1 MKKKTLASMMAIIMA
16 VSVLAGCGSS
26 SSSSSTDTSSEDTT
40 TEETTEEAAEEEAAE
55 EETAEEETAEEEVSA
70 EVAEDTADA
79 SADAEAVTVSEIS
92 IASERDP
99 TDLGPFA
106 GNMGGASAIV
116 PLVYQTLYIRTIDE
130 TDSLGQPCMA
140 KEIVDNGDNSYTVE
154 LFDYIYDSDGNHFT
168 TSDIEYC
175 IETSVSI
182 GKVSS
187 VKVVDHIDIIDD
199 YNFIVYFSDSARM
212 GDYEGFFCQAFWVT
226 EAAYEEYDGMSQQP
240 IGTGQYVMSDYV
252 GGSNIEFTKNE
263 DYWQTDETYIALSS
277 AAYADVINYPIITE
291 AMQRAIAVESGTLDY
306 GAISYTDLERVSSTE
321 GVGIL
326 EVPDN
331 LTNLLFMNMSGD
343 SVLSDNL
350 ALRQAIGY
358 ALDNEGI
365 ASMVSTSKAVAVY
378 DLSNSNYPDY
388 YEDYYV
394 AEAESGS
401 NVYAYDLEK
410 AQELLEESGFDTS
423 QSLTLICSS
432 DENIT
437 DLAQIIKTYLSM
449 IGIDVTI
456 DSYQSSM
463 VSNIAE
469 DTGAWDL
476 YLLQY
481 ASTDYA
487 VNVWEKVLNEEKYS
501 WEGTINFVYD
511 DTLQEMLADVRT
523 TEGHTEEA
531 VEEFHDYVADQAW
544 AIGIC
549 QFINYFAYD
558 ATLFEED
565 GIVMSDQRIIRPN
578 SCSFLEQ

>member
-1 MKKKTLASMMAIIMA
+1 MKKKRLAILMAA
-16 VSVLAGCGSS
+16 VMSVSIFAGCGSS
-26 SSSSSTDTSSEDTT
+26 SSSSSSSDTSS
-40 TEETTEEAAEEEAAE
+40 EETTEEAADEAEEEASEEEAAE
-55 EETAEEETAEEEVSA
+55 ETEETAEA
-70 EVAEDTADA
+70 ESTEGAAA
-79 SADAEAVTVSEIS
+79 SSDAVTVSEIY

-130 TDSLGQPCMA
+130 TDNLGQPCLA

-187 VKVVDHIDIIDD
+187 VKVVDHLDIVDD
-199 YNFIVYFSDSARM
+199 YNFTVYFDESARM
-212 GDYEGFFCQAFWVT
+212 GDYEGFFDQAFWVT
-226 EAAYEEYDGMSQQP
+226 QAAYEEYDGMSQQP
-240 IGTGQYVMSDYV
+240 VGTGQYVMSDYV

-306 GAISYTDLERVSSTE
+306 GAISYTDYDRVAATE

-331 LTNLLFMNMSGD
+331 LTNMLFMNMSGD

-350 ALRQAIGY
+350 ELREALCY
-358 ALDNEGI
+358 ALDNVGI
-365 ASMVSTSKAVAVY
+365 ASMVSSSYAVPVY

-388 YEDYYV
+388 YADYY
-394 AEAESGS
+394 EAQATNGE
-401 NVYAYDLEK
+401 NIYAYDTDK
-410 AQELLEESGFDTS
+410 ALELLEESGFDTS

-437 DLAQIIKTYLSM
+437 DLAQIIQTYLAM

-456 DSYQSSM
+456 EAYQSSM

-469 DTGAWDL
+469 DTAGWDL

-501 WEGTINFVYD
+501 WEGTINFVFD
-511 DTLQEMLADVRT
+511 DTLQEMLAEVRT

-531 VEEFHDYVADQAW
+531 VIAFHDYVADQAY
-544 AIGIC
+544 AIGLC

-558 ATLFEED
+558 ATLFAED

-578 SCSFLEQ
+578 SCTFLEQ